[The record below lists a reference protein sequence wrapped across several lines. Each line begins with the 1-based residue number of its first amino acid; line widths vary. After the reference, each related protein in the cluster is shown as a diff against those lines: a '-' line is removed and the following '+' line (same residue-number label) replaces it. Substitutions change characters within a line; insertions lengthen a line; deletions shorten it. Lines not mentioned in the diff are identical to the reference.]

1 MFRFKMF
8 FASTYIPLPL
18 RNNLPI
24 DLLLIVIVP
33 AYNDNGFV
41 ADAEILVPLI
51 LGVGAEAIEVVVKA
65 AEHIADIF
73 AGDDRSTTGADR
85 VPLVG
90 PVKGM
95 WFGFLDRHG
104 QCSIR
109 RKWLSHRKEG
119 GEHHL
124 PLHARRQ
131 PCGESVVLSG
141 ADVVL
146 L

>member
-1 MFRFKMF
+1 MWKIF
-8 FASTYIPLPL
+8 SPL

-24 DLLLIVIVP
+24 DLFFVVIVS
-33 AYNDNGFV
+33 AYDDNGFV
-41 ADAEILVPLI
+41 ADAEVLIALI

-65 AEHIADIF
+65 AEHPTGIL
-73 AGDDRSTTGADR
+73 AGDDRSTTGADQ

-109 RKWLSHRKEG
+109 
-119 GEHHL
+119 
-124 PLHARRQ
+124 
-131 PCGESVVLSG
+131 
-141 ADVVL
+141 
-146 L
+146 